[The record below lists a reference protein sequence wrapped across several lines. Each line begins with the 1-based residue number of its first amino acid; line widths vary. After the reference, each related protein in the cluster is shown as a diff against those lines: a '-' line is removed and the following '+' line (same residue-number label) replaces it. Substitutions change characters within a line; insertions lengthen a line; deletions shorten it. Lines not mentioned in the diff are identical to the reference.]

1 MRCKGGQ
8 IFSEEGKRGIIK
20 GFTEWLSLQNYEWS
34 TVKYGP
40 KRIEEFIDWSIREG
54 ITSEHAKYFFSH
66 LSVRANQRRGGGLS
80 VSYLRIY
87 LRTLRLFR
95 RFLLEVSGIDLPI
108 NIIYHP
114 TKVEHYTILSK
125 GEIQR
130 LYEVTDDTLIGMRDR
145 AMLSVYYGCGLR
157 RTEGA
162 ELLVEDVQAERN
174 LLFVRR
180 GKNYKERYV
189 PMIGKVKGHILDY
202 MRIARPGLLRREHEA
217 YLFIGI
223 RGKRLKGQGM
233 YDRVKL
239 LLERAKIDKSC
250 GLHSLRHSLATHLL
264 ENGMS
269 LHQIAKLLGHSSMDT
284 TQIYTHIVHNKE

>member
-8 IFSEEGKRGIIK
+8 IFSEEGKRGIIE

-66 LSVRANQRRGGGLS
+66 LSVRENQRRGGGLS

-95 RFLLEVSGIDLPI
+95 RFLLEVSGVDLPI

-114 TKVEHYTILSK
+114 TKVEHYTVLSAE
-125 GEIQR
+125 EIQR

-162 ELLVEDVQAERN
+162 ELLVEDVQAERD

-189 PMIGKVKGHILDY
+189 PMIGKVKHYILEY
-202 MRIARPGLLRREHEA
+202 MRIARPGLLKQEYEA

-239 LLERAKIDKSC
+239 LLDRAKIDKPC
-250 GLHSLRHSLATHLL
+250 GLHSLRTC
-264 ENGMS
+264 
-269 LHQIAKLLGHSSMDT
+269 
-284 TQIYTHIVHNKE
+284 